1 MKKITNGLIVSL
13 LVLLSIVSCSSQ
25 QVSTIRLPV
34 GFIPNVQFAPIYVAI
49 EKGFYQEEDLEI
61 EMDYNMETDSVAL
74 VGAGETPFAVVS
86 GEQVLLGRA
95 QELPVVYVMAWYEDY
110 PVGVVAKKGQG
121 LKEPQDLAGKSIGI
135 PGLYGTSYIGMI
147 ALLNAGGLTEE
158 DVDLQ
163 SIGYTQVESLAN
175 DVVDMV
181 NIYINNEP
189 IKLEAEGY
197 DLDVLMVSDYL
208 SLVANGLITN
218 EEVIE
223 TQPEL
228 VNRMVRATLRGIQY
242 AAENPDEAF
251 EICMKYVDN
260 LSDLSDEDLA
270 VQRQV
275 LQKSIEIWQLDDPGY
290 TDPQAWEHMQD
301 LLLQMGLI
309 EEPQNLTNAYSN
321 AFIGE

>member
-1 MKKITNGLIVSL
+1 
-13 LVLLSIVSCSSQ
+13 
-25 QVSTIRLPV
+25 
-34 GFIPNVQFAPIYVAI
+34 
-49 EKGFYQEEDLEI
+49 
-61 EMDYNMETDSVAL
+61 
-74 VGAGETPFAVVS
+74 
-86 GEQVLLGRA
+86 
-95 QELPVVYVMAWYEDY
+95 
-110 PVGVVAKKGQG
+110 
-121 LKEPQDLAGKSIGI
+121 
-135 PGLYGTSYIGMI
+135 
-147 ALLNAGGLTEE
+147 
-158 DVDLQ
+158 
-163 SIGYTQVESLAN
+163 
-175 DVVDMV
+175 
-181 NIYINNEP
+181 
-189 IKLEAEGY
+189 
-197 DLDVLMVSDYL
+197 MVSDYL

-260 LSDLSDEDLA
+260 LADLSDEDLA

>member
-1 MKKITNGLIVSL
+1 MKKITNGLVVGL
-13 LVLLSIVSCSSQ
+13 LVLLSAVSCSSE
-25 QVSTIRLPV
+25 QVNTVRLPV
-34 GFIPNVQFAPIYVAI
+34 GYIPNVQFAPIYVAI
-49 EKGFYQEEDLEI
+49 EKGFYQEEGLEI
-61 EMDYNMETDSVAL
+61 ELDYNMETDSVAL
-74 VGAGETPFAVVS
+74 VGAGETQFAIVS

-110 PVGVVAKKGQG
+110 PVGVVAKSDQDI
-121 LKEPQDLAGKSIGI
+121 KEPQDLAGKSIGI

-175 DVVDMV
+175 DVVDAV
-181 NIYINNEP
+181 NIYVNNEP
-189 IKLEAEGY
+189 TKLEAEGY
-197 DLDVLMVSDYL
+197 DLDVLEVSDYL
-208 SLVANGLITN
+208 SLVANGMITN
-218 EEVIE
+218 EEVIK

-228 VNRMVRATLRGIQY
+228 VASMVRATLRGIEY
-242 AAENPDEAF
+242 AAQNPDEAF
-251 EICMKYVDN
+251 EICKKHIDN
-260 LSDLSDEDLA
+260 LADLTDEDLA

-275 LQKSIEIWQLDDPGY
+275 LEKSIDIWQLDNPGF

-301 LLLQMGLI
+301 LLLQMGLM
-309 EEPQNLTNAYSN
+309 EESLDLSDAYSN

>member
-260 LSDLSDEDLA
+260 LADLSDEDLA